1 MKFNWNKKYT
11 TYAIYASLVLAA
23 VIFCIFLGVYIQNIW
38 SGILFVLNVFSPLM
52 YGFVIAYILM
62 PVLNLFEKRVFFKVR
77 HGVIRRGLSVS
88 LVVVVVGLVIGLLV
102 YAIFPQIAR
111 SASDLQTS
119 LVTYSETLQEW
130 VNTMASKPGVLGT
143 IFKYLTSVIDFT
155 VLSQPISYI
164 IELLYEIMKDF
175 SPYIM
180 NFLGSF
186 VVQLKN
192 ILLGIV
198 FAGYL
203 MCSKEL
209 VLAQV
214 NKLMHAVFSEKRI
227 KKIKNTV
234 KYTDRTFGKYLMGT
248 FVDAVFVGV
257 LTAVAMLIFR
267 IPYVPLIS
275 VIIACTNIIPIF
287 GPFIGAIPS
296 FLFIFISSPVKAL
309 IFIAVIL
316 VIQQID
322 GNFIAPRV
330 LGSAIGLPA
339 IGVIIAITVMG
350 GLFGVFGMV
359 IGVPV
364 FAVIG
369 KLLQDKTNAKIE
381 AKRARGVI
389 VEDDMPDSEDDEEEL
404 ESTKEIIVLEEK
416 ASSTAT
422 VKEAAENDKEES
434 E

>member
-1 MKFNWNKKYT
+1 MKLNWNKEYT

-23 VIFCIFLGVYIQNIW
+23 VIFCIFVGVYIKNIW
-38 SGILFVLNVFSPLM
+38 AAIVFALDVIAPLM
-52 YGFVIAYILM
+52 YGFAIAYILM
-62 PVLNLFEKRVFFKVR
+62 PVLNLFEKRVFYGVR
-77 HGVIRRGLSVS
+77 HGVVRRGLSVS
-88 LVVVVVGLVIGLLV
+88 LTVAVVVLAVGLLV
-102 YAIFPQIAR
+102 YAVFPQIAG

-119 LVTYSETLQEW
+119 LVTYSETLHEW
-130 VNTMASKPGVLGT
+130 VNEQASKPGILGVV
-143 IFKYLTSVIDFT
+143 FGYLSSVIDFD

-164 IELLYEIMKDF
+164 IELLYEVMKDF
-175 SPYIM
+175 SPHIM

-192 ILLGIV
+192 IVLGIV

-214 NKLMHAVFSEKRI
+214 NKLMHVVFSGERI
-227 KKIKNTV
+227 EKIKGTV
-234 KYTDRTFGKYLMGT
+234 RYADKTFGKYLIGT

-257 LTAVAMLIFR
+257 LTAIAMLIFR

-287 GPFIGAIPS
+287 GPFIGAVPS

-309 IFIAVIL
+309 IFVVIIL

-330 LGSAIGLPA
+330 LGSATGLPA

-350 GLFGVFGMV
+350 GLFGVIGMV

-369 KLLQDKTNAKIE
+369 KMLKDKTDARIE

-389 VEDDMPDSEDDEEEL
+389 VEEDMPSAGDDEDL
-404 ESTKEIIVLEEK
+404 DKNPVD
-416 ASSTAT
+416 
-422 VKEAAENDKEES
+422 EAQNAENKSESAEEVVES
-434 E
+434 KDNKGN